1 MSDDSRGTPAP
12 PTSSDLAYR
21 QVLDEVGA
29 FVYTTDLQGHYTY
42 ANRLVLDLLR
52 PGLRLDEVI
61 GKAFTD
67 FVKIDEDAEL
77 RQTDIRVLRDG
88 ETIYREEAN
97 LIHATG
103 ELRTYWSI
111 KKPLRDA
118 DGAIVGMIGISHD
131 ITDKKR
137 LEDAVRRHKDLLDTV
152 LDSVDAL
159 VYMKDADG
167 LFLYANQ
174 RVAQAFGRPA
184 EAIIGCRDADLLP
197 PEVAARFREVD
208 RRILATR
215 ERSVSE
221 EAVRDATGRECHYWS
236 VVAPCA
242 APDGT
247 PAVIGFSTDITE
259 LHELKEELQRQART
273 DSLTGI
279 ANRRTLFVEAQAAF
293 SRSRRHGHTLSLI
306 AIDLDHF
313 KQIND
318 RYGHPTGDEVL
329 RDFAQACLDCLR
341 KEDLL
346 ARTGGEEFCILLPE
360 TPLAHANATA
370 ERIREVA
377 ARICPGG
384 RDTAPV
390 TASIGVT
397 CMEPADASF
406 DQMFSRADKA
416 LYAAKAQGRDCVVA
430 L

>member
-1 MSDDSRGTPAP
+1 MPEPRDQSAR

-21 QVLDEVGA
+21 QLLDEVGA
-29 FVYTTDLQGHYTY
+29 FVYTTDLDGRYAY

-52 PGLRLDEVI
+52 PGLQLDEVI

-67 FVKIDEDAEL
+67 FVKIDENTEL
-77 RQTDIRVLRDG
+77 RETDRRVLRDG
-88 ETIYREEAN
+88 ETIYREETN

-103 ELRTYWSI
+103 ELRTYWTI

-118 DGAIVGMIGISHD
+118 DGAIIGMIGISHD

-152 LDSVDAL
+152 LDNVEAL
-159 VYMKDADG
+159 VYMKDASG
-167 LFLYANQ
+167 LFMYANQ
-174 RVAQAFGRPA
+174 RVAQAFGRPV
-184 EAIIGCRDADLLP
+184 ETIVGRRDAELLP
-197 PEVAARFREVD
+197 PEAVARFREMD
-208 RRILATR
+208 RRILATG

-221 EAVRDATGRECHYWS
+221 ETVHDASGRACHYWS

-259 LHELKEELQRQART
+259 LHDLKEELQRQART

-293 SRSRRHGHTLSLI
+293 SRSRRHGHALSLI

-313 KQIND
+313 KRIND
-318 RYGHPTGDEVL
+318 RFGHPAGDEVL
-329 RDFAQACLDCLR
+329 RAFAHACLGCLR

-370 ERIREVA
+370 ERIREMA
-377 ARICPGG
+377 ARICP
-384 RDTAPV
+384 DEQCADPV

-397 CMEPADASF
+397 CMEPGDASF
-406 DQMFSRADKA
+406 DQLFSRADKA
-416 LYAAKAQGRDCVVA
+416 LYAAKAQGRDCVVV